1 MGKKGGSKAP
11 APVAQPTDKFAEESA
26 AIARQLF
33 KETTPLREKGISQLQ
48 GQLGSQNIADSSN
61 LQNQLQQF
69 VPQGTNLNQN
79 DFQLS
84 QLGQLQAPQIGQINQ
99 LGNLDLQRVLGRADQ
114 LEVDQNFNQNFGSLK
129 AAQEAQFNNARQNV
143 MQSGGSGGALQG
155 SLGQLQGDR
164 ALGLSQML
172 ADLAG
177 RQSDARG
184 TAINQALGVG
194 TEDMMRGERGIERQL
209 GVDQLDIERQLG
221 IDQTNLANAQQI
233 QAANQATNLGIAG
246 SNMDRGIGLAGAQ
259 ADINQRNIDRALAV
273 GSGGAIN
280 ALQGFGIGGNLA
292 ASSAATQASLANAQA
307 NRDSSGKGAKGS
319 ALGTIAGAAIT
330 KCWVAREVYGIEN
343 PQWKTFFLWKETC
356 SPDWFR
362 NLYNNY
368 GEWFAKWIH
377 NKPMIKNIIRH
388 YMNKVTGEA

>member
-1 MGKKGGSKAP
+1 
-11 APVAQPTDKFAEESA
+11 
-26 AIARQLF
+26 
-33 KETTPLREKGISQLQ
+33 
-48 GQLGSQNIADSSN
+48 
-61 LQNQLQQF
+61 
-69 VPQGTNLNQN
+69 
-79 DFQLS
+79 
-84 QLGQLQAPQIGQINQ
+84 
-99 LGNLDLQRVLGRADQ
+99 
-114 LEVDQNFNQNFGSLK
+114 
-129 AAQEAQFNNARQNV
+129 

-259 ADINQRNIDRALAV
+259 VDINQRNIDRALAV